1 MGHLLYLFTV
11 NRILIEAGRIL
22 SLQPWLP
29 TVKAQTGIL
38 KVESAFKFKE
48 QIPPENAVNSSIWD
62 LVAART
68 SSLGTTCPLILQ
80 LMPPVQCTA
89 CYSTMTSLPR
99 HFQLQQR
106 DYGKPW
112 GHDKKHGSFPLDHCV
127 VIYLSLIVAGPIRS
141 RKKHYLTILCFSTT
155 LLWLIQC
162 ILKSVCK
169 G

>member
-1 MGHLLYLFTV
+1 MGQLLYLFTV
-11 NRILIEAGRIL
+11 NQILIEAGRIL
-22 SLQPWLP
+22 SLQPWLS
-29 TVKAQTGIL
+29 TVKAQTSIL

-112 GHDKKHGSFPLDHCV
+112 GHDKKSTKQQKRNTIRNKNYTGQWFLKLSNFHPFIHYSALFPS
-127 VIYLSLIVAGPIRS
+127 I
-141 RKKHYLTILCFSTT
+141 FSMLQTT
-155 LLWLIQC
+155 L
-162 ILKSVCK
+162 K
-169 G
+169 GD